1 MTRAG
6 KRAGAAVAAITV
18 VALAA
23 CTGAA
28 TPLTPSASS
37 TSTVGGSISSSPTTT
52 TASPEQ
58 VAQEDARGMVSR
70 YYRDSVIG
78 LYDPAKTNASF
89 FEASSIGSALVDNVN
104 ALNAAKAQKARLT
117 GETKLKS
124 VQHMET
130 DLSMD
135 LKSSPPT
142 VPVVTFLV
150 CYDVTGVNVLDDA
163 GKSIV
168 PASRKPTGL
177 RLVGV
182 VNYEFPSPDGWRVGY
197 VQPKA
202 DRC

>member
-1 MTRAG
+1 MTRA
-6 KRAGAAVAAITV
+6 RRRTAMSVAAITV
-18 VALAA
+18 AALAA
-23 CTGAA
+23 CTGAS
-28 TPLTPSASS
+28 TPSTPTSSS
-37 TSTVGGSISSSPTTT
+37 TSTVSASTSSSPTSTT
-52 TASPEQ
+52 TSPEQ
-58 VAQEDARGMVSR
+58 VAQEEARGMVSR

-89 FEASSIGSALVDNVN
+89 FKASSIGSALVDNVN

-117 GETKLKS
+117 GKTQLKS
-124 VQHMET
+124 VRHVET
-130 DLSMD
+130 DLAMD

-150 CYDVTGVNVLDDA
+150 CYDVTGVNVVDSA

-182 VNYEFPSPDGWRVGY
+182 VNYEYPSPDGWRVGY

-202 DRC
+202 DKC

>member
-1 MTRAG
+1 
-6 KRAGAAVAAITV
+6 
-18 VALAA
+18 
-23 CTGAA
+23 
-28 TPLTPSASS
+28 
-37 TSTVGGSISSSPTTT
+37 
-52 TASPEQ
+52 
-58 VAQEDARGMVSR
+58 MVSR

-89 FEASSIGSALVDNVN
+89 FKASSIGSALVDNVN

-117 GETKLKS
+117 GKTQLKS
-124 VQHMET
+124 VRHVET
-130 DLSMD
+130 DLAMD

-150 CYDVTGVNVLDDA
+150 CYDVTGVNVVDSA

-182 VNYEFPSPDGWRVGY
+182 VNYEYPSPDGWRVGY

-202 DRC
+202 DKC